1 MSLKR
6 PCPTVDFMA
15 LSLMDCAKLLRVGLI
30 TLIVL
35 LLLLMCRYS
44 SAQDGGCSPDP
55 PNTLI
60 PSGPVDGGNRRNMLS
75 NNVPVILPDSGV
87 PDTIFRSLIGGYG
100 INTWAVFSESQVRQ
114 FGLWCQVRQV
124 NTNNTPDSNIGD
136 WYYPTASG
144 GFTILTNTTNDGTP
158 YQSLKCTDQIGLVVD
173 GNVTNYQGI
182 VRCTTTVPGLNTDS
196 NYMAVYKD
204 SVFGSLRACKLLKCM
219 SGAQYNYTPFLL

>member
-1 MSLKR
+1 MR
-6 PCPTVDFMA
+6 TTNWFTVRGFLMA
-15 LSLMDCAKLLRVGLI
+15 VDTVRLTVL
-30 TLIVL
+30 TIVL
-35 LLLLMCRYS
+35 LFFLCRYS

-60 PSGPVDGGNRRNMLS
+60 GSHPTYLLS
-75 NNVPVILPDSGV
+75 NNVPTILTGGA
-87 PDTIFRSLIGGYG
+87 PDTIFRPLIGGYG
-100 INTWAVFSESQVRQ
+100 TNTWAVFSESQIRQ

-124 NTNNTPDSNIGD
+124 KTNNMPDSNIGD

-158 YQSLKCTDQIGLVVD
+158 YQSLKCTNQIGLVVD

-196 NYMAVYKD
+196 NYMAVYTD
-204 SVFGSLRACKLLKCM
+204 SVFEALRTCKM
-219 SGAQYNYTPFLL
+219 